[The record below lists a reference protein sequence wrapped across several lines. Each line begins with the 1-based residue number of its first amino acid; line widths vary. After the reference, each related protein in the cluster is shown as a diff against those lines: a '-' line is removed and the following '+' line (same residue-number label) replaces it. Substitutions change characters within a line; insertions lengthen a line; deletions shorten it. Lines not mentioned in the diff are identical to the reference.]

1 MKKRK
6 ILITVIISILL
17 FFVLNIIS
25 YIIEDN
31 IEANAFNLI
40 IQNTLYYDISISI
53 NGNVINVSGR
63 TELWDKIIFRNL
75 ANINTFKIKI
85 ESEDKIIFERSG
97 AFSIEEVAS
106 FSARGGLFSVVII
119 SQNKYNDYIITFCIF
134 DLPISENLYRIR
146 RRRFVDIFN
155 RDGLNMF

>member
-1 MKKRK
+1 MKKKK
-6 ILITVIISILL
+6 ILIITIISISL
-17 FFVLNIIS
+17 FFILNIIL

-40 IQNTLYYDISISI
+40 IQNTLYYDISMSI

-85 ESEDKIIFERSG
+85 KNEDKIIFERTG
-97 AFSIEEVAS
+97 IFSIEEVAS
-106 FSARGGLFSVVII
+106 FSARGGLFSNVII
-119 SQNKYNDYIITFCIF
+119 SKNEYAEYIIIFSIF
-134 DLPISENLYRIR
+134 DPPINESLYRIR

-155 RDGLNMF
+155 RDGLNML